1 MFLIPYGIIKVFD
14 QIDIYIQYP
23 AVLLNLL
30 VIFISFWRVKPS
42 LPRTYCLNI
51 SIMSLICAL
60 FTIANDITKRTLFKH
75 YNEDH
80 DTIYTV
86 TVVVLEI
93 MLMQSTLN
101 LYLFQATLTIF
112 LAYVGFT
119 KPVLY
124 KRMAKTRAFPYAFII
139 AHALSWILAS
149 GSTLEYFSTQPLFED
164 YNRVA
169 LFIHTWTRVGLQLG
183 VISLMVFLYIITL
196 LKLTI
201 YRSSHFFHNVGAQS
215 RWLVLRSVLVYC
227 TPPNVFVVP
236 GIAGSYCA
244 AVTATLT
251 PREERNFATTCL
263 SVKYLADQL
272 IMLRL
277 FVTSLSALLAFS
289 DYRRALFCI
298 FMKILPGKNS
308 LHSAAPQS
316 ADF

>member
-169 LFIHTWTRVGLQLG
+169 LFIHTWTR
-183 VISLMVFLYIITL
+183 TL